1 MKTSEELLKDYIEHN
16 NHIKIDELIC
26 SIGNQLI
33 VTISTNDL
41 LNMKEHPNHENITT
55 VIEFYEENAKTLIEL
70 IVILI
75 KYGGIK
81 NNDHYRETIK
91 EIFDKLIKARKNE
104 TDGYGYIWKHLSN
117 YPLMLILYATNIML
131 LKKNEYEFLYKIMNI
146 PYKQRYMGE
155 NFMQSLDITL
165 PEAMNSYHLFN
176 DIEYIN
182 VDIYQYLPESD
193 SNKTSLQKRLA
204 VNNRVYKYLSNI
216 LIKYFTNEND
226 FDEYFDLYEYFLGLF
241 YMDKRLKRYEKLPD
255 RSISQFAPY
264 GRRYWMYSESG
275 RSFYYKE
282 SIVHNFI
289 KDTADLNN
297 DIIKSGFFD
306 NKKDNFELA
315 YEYYKDLLGRL
326 TNY

>member
-1 MKTSEELLKDYIEHN
+1 
-16 NHIKIDELIC
+16 
-26 SIGNQLI
+26 
-33 VTISTNDL
+33 
-41 LNMKEHPNHENITT
+41 
-55 VIEFYEENAKTLIEL
+55 
-70 IVILI
+70 
-75 KYGGIK
+75 
-81 NNDHYRETIK
+81 
-91 EIFDKLIKARKNE
+91 
-104 TDGYGYIWKHLSN
+104 
-117 YPLMLILYATNIML
+117 
-131 LKKNEYEFLYKIMNI
+131 MNI